1 MEEIGSE
8 YWISTECEIK
18 KFKNE
23 ENMVGVLSGRTAI
36 DYIIKDIKTYK
47 ELKKVILPS
56 YCCYSMIEPFKKNN
70 IEIQFYNV
78 NENGIHYKE
87 NDADAILL
95 IDYFGYI
102 NSYNKKIADQEK
114 GKGKIIIYDAT
125 HNIRGFGFNADYI
138 FCSQRKW
145 FYSNCTIIKKKN
157 NPFFIKEPV
166 KINWNYISLKREAAL
181 LKKEYIFGKREEK
194 GKFLELFANAEKIL
208 DRDYEEYIGIEEENI
223 DIELIIEKR
232 QKNAHHLVTE
242 LKECEGIRLWR
253 QEISK
258 DDVPLFVPILVEN
271 SKRDRL
277 RNYLKDNG
285 VYCPIHWPKMKEYD
299 TFAQIYAQ
307 ELSLICDQRYTLEDM
322 DRQITIIRE
331 FLKGKS

>member
-1 MEEIGSE
+1 MKEIGSE

-18 KFKNE
+18 KFQNQE
-23 ENMVGVLSGRTAI
+23 RIVGVLSGRTAI

-47 ELKKVILPS
+47 ILKKVILPS

-70 IEIQFYNV
+70 IEIQFYHV
-78 NENGIHYKE
+78 NENGINYKE

-102 NSYNKKIADQEK
+102 NPYNKQLAEQEK

-125 HNIRGFGFNADYI
+125 HNISGFYYNADYI

-145 FYSNCTIIKKKN
+145 FYSNCTVIKKKN
-157 NPFFIKEPV
+157 SPFAIREPLKV
-166 KINWNYISLKREAAL
+166 NWNYIFLKRKAAL
-181 LKKEYIFGKREEK
+181 LKKEYMSGKRKEKEE
-194 GKFLELFANAEKIL
+194 FLKLFADAEKIL
-208 DRDYEEYIGIEEENI
+208 DTDYEEYIGIEEEDI
-223 DIELIIEKR
+223 DIESIIKKR

-258 DDVPLFVPILVEN
+258 DDVPLFVPILVRN
-271 SKRDRL
+271 NKRDGL
-277 RNYLKDNG
+277 RDYLKNNG
-285 VYCPIHWPKMKEYD
+285 IYCPIHWPAINEYD
-299 TFAQIYAQ
+299 MSTRIYSQ
-307 ELSLICDQRYTLEDM
+307 ELSLICDQRYDLEDM
-322 DRQITIIRE
+322 DRQITIIKE
-331 FLKGKS
+331 YIKGKS